1 MTPLA
6 HNIAGWGEDWIVC
19 DWCGGEGD
27 SDEMVIFSQSM
38 CFQCGGEG
46 GWPSTATR
54 YDDEEDGE

>member
-6 HNIAGWGEDWIVC
+6 HNIAGWGDLWHFCPIC
-19 DWCGGEGD
+19 DGD
-27 SDEMVIFSQSM
+27 PDCQE
-38 CFQCGGEG
+38 CGGEG